1 MASSGVEYY
10 GYCWNADLCTG
21 GPSVPANQDPDDL
34 PDIHVEPE
42 LTQELPPFQP
52 PDTGQSVPVEGNG
65 LCAENGGL
73 TYQGQVCVCAGVV
86 DNVTV
91 CGDGTK
97 IDEVTDIACTP
108 DASCNEGSSGGGNG
122 GSCPCQCTE
131 WRIDPDGII
140 CKTMADCHGNICGP

>member
-1 MASSGVEYY
+1 MVSSLWLLLESGAVQP
-10 GYCWNADLCTG
+10 GRI
-21 GPSVPANQDPDDL
+21 SL
-34 PDIHVEPE
+34 PTTPNFTVKPE

-108 DASCNEGSSGGGNG
+108 DASCNEGSGGGGGNG

-140 CKTMADCHGNICGP
+140 CKTMTDCHGNICGP